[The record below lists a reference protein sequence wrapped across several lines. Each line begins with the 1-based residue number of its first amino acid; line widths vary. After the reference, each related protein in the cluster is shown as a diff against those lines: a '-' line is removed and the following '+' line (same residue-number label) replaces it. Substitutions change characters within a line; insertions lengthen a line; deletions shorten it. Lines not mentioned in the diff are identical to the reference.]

1 MGVEILHMRSFYE
14 YTAEGE
20 LEDYPGQV
28 FDLAQKVVAPLLE
41 EVSTEAVSHIIVA
54 TTCPDQLA
62 PSLSQLIMHAYH
74 DKLSDC
80 ISLDLVQGC
89 AGGITALI
97 TASNLAESMQT
108 SVLVVLA
115 DAARKAASEGER
127 ARKYLGNGSFACI
140 VSGTTSPFKK
150 MLHSKSRQY
159 KHLKEVVEVKLGQD
173 ASKIIASDKR
183 VQQDPRK
190 YLGFHMDIG
199 KAVVLLHNAE
209 IFYLEFIAGSYK
221 PDVMIVHQVNPTIL
235 KHLNITFSKYGLD
248 FVNTSSLTGNCGT
261 ASVGIAME
269 LSRLKL
275 KGKKVMICSYGTG
288 GLITAGLWQM

>member
-14 YTAEGE
+14 YEVDGE
-20 LEDYPGQV
+20 LTDYPGQV
-28 FDLAQKVVAPLLE
+28 FDLAQKVVRPLLDE
-41 EVSTEAVSHIIVA
+41 IATDNISHLIVA

-62 PSLSQLIMHAYH
+62 PSLSQLIMHANH

-89 AGGITALI
+89 AGGIMALI
-97 TASNLAESMQT
+97 TASNLAESLQT
-108 SVLVVLA
+108 SVMVVLA

-140 VSGTTSPFKK
+140 INGTKSPFKK

-159 KHLKEVVEVKLGQD
+159 KDLKEVVEVKLGQD
-173 ASKIIASDKR
+173 ASEMITTDAR
-183 VQQDPRK
+183 VRQDPRK

-209 IFYLEFIAGSYK
+209 IFYLEFIAGSCK
-221 PDVMIVHQVNPTIL
+221 PEVMILHQVNPTIL
-235 KHLNITFSKYGLD
+235 KHLNITFSKYGLE
-248 FVNTSSLTGNCGT
+248 FINTSALTGNCGT

-269 LSRLKL
+269 LSRLRL
-275 KGKKVMICSYGTG
+275 KGKKVMICSFGTG
-288 GLITAGLWQM
+288 GLISAGLWQM